1 MKRSIIITLTGLALL
16 GFATHASADN
26 CSITV
31 DSDDNMQFDTDEIT
45 IDRSCDSIELTLTHS
60 GEMPV
65 TAMGHNI
72 VFTTADDLEDLAE
85 DAMAASDDDYVPA
98 GDDRVI
104 AATDLIGGGES
115 TTLELDPGLFEEGGD
130 YRFFCSFPGH
140 WNAMQGTVQITD

>member
-1 MKRSIIITLTGLALL
+1 MRHSIMIALAGLALL
-16 GFATHASADN
+16 GLTGNAMADN
-26 CSITV
+26 CTITV
-31 DSDDNMQFDTDEIT
+31 DSNDQMQFDTDEIV
-45 IDRSCDSIELTLTHS
+45 IDRSCETIELTLTHS

-72 VFTTADDLEDLAE
+72 VFTTADDLEGLAD
-85 DAMAASDDDYVPA
+85 DAMAAADDDYVPA

-115 TTLELDPGLFEEGGD
+115 TTMELDPGLFSEDGD

-140 WNAMQGTVQITD
+140 WSAMQGQVRVIN